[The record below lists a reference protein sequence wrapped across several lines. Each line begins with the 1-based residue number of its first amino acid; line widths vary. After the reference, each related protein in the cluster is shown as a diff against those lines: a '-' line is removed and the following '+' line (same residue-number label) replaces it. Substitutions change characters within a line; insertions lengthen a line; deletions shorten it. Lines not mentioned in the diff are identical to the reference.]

1 MIIRKLRLERSW
13 SQQQLAEYSGL
24 SIRTIQRLEKGQVPS
39 EESAKCLAAVF
50 EVDANDLIACFDT
63 QPTKEASMSPLEVT
77 RAEQR
82 AMREVEDLKDFYQ
95 HALVYAV
102 VIPFLWIINWI
113 TSSGHLWAIWPTLGW
128 GLGLSIHGVTALGLL
143 KLFSPEWEKRQ
154 IEKRLNR

>member
-1 MIIRKLRLERSW
+1 MIIRKLRLQRSW

-24 SIRTIQRLEKGQVPS
+24 SIRTIQRLEKGRVPS

-50 EVDANDLIACFDT
+50 EVDSNELLACFDSL
-63 QPTKEASMSPLEVT
+63 PKPEATMNSLEVT
-77 RAEQR
+77 QAEQR
-82 AMREVEDLKDFYQ
+82 AMAEVQEVMAFYK
-95 HALVYAV
+95 HLISYCL

-113 TSSGHLWAIWPTLGW
+113 TSSEYLWAIWPTLGW
-128 GLGLSIHGVTALGLL
+128 GLCLSIHGVTALGLF

>member
-50 EVDANDLIACFDT
+50 EVDSDDLLNCFEP
-63 QPTKEASMSPLEVT
+63 QPKKEVAMNPLKISIEEKRV
-77 RAEQR
+77 
-82 AMREVEDLKDFYQ
+82 MRQVQDIKGFYG
-95 HALVYAV
+95 HLSAYCI
-102 VIPFLWIINWI
+102 VIPALWAFNIL
-113 TSSGHLWAIWPTLGW
+113 SSPEYLWAIGATLGW
-128 GLGLSIHGVTALGLL
+128 GIGLACHAIGAFEPFN
-143 KLFSPEWEKRQ
+143 LFGPEWEKRE